1 MARPT
6 KYNPEAMLPRIIE
19 MGRIGCSKAE
29 ICADIDI
36 CFNTWTNWRETEPE
50 FLRSTTRAEHLSQA
64 WWESQGRQ
72 GIWSRE
78 FNAPAYSLQVR
89 NRFPN
94 DWRDKHDVQHS
105 GELPVILVK
114 RDE

>member
-1 MARPT
+1 
-6 KYNPEAMLPRIIE
+6 MLPRIIE

-36 CFNTWTNWRETEPE
+36 CFQTWQNWREAHPE
-50 FLRSTTRAEHLSQA
+50 FLETTTRAENLSQA

-89 NRFPN
+89 NRFPA

-105 GELPVILVK
+105 GELPVIVVK
-114 RDE
+114 REE